1 MKTLTNHALEPG
13 YPCKRSQETA
23 RKWLHDLGF
32 VSSIPKKGTHVDGHE
47 RQDVTLRKMV
57 ALGFLNFDNAP
68 TPEAALSLPEDT
80 DTPSADPIAKT
91 IVLFH
96 DESTF

>member
-1 MKTLTNHALEPG
+1 MSLV
-13 YPCKRSQETA
+13 
-23 RKWLHDLGF
+23 F
-32 VSSIPKKGTHVDGHE
+32 VSSIPKKGTRIDSHE

-80 DTPSADPIAKT
+80 DTPSADPVIKT
-91 IVLFH
+91 LSYSTSQLFKQTTVSVPSVPNGIKE
-96 DESTF
+96 ESTFHW